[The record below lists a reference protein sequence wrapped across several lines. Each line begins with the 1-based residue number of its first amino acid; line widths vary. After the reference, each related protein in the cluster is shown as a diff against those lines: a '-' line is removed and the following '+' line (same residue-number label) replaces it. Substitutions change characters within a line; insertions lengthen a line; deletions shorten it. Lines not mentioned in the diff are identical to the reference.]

1 MKHYQPWWYLLI
13 RRRKC
18 GRASPLLPPPY
29 LSRAPGGFPGEMA
42 PVVQQYQSVVW
53 WYHSSEWRFYN
64 TLPWYGAA
72 APRCTTVRYPGHRPR
87 SHIARHALP
96 SNQAPDIGIVSL
108 HFHTFF
114 RLSQHNFYF
123 WLILIVLMLVT
134 KLGIPVPL
142 SGVGECWFGGQEW
155 LLRSS

>member
-1 MKHYQPWWYLLI
+1 MWVGRHLCCHPRICPARRGGSREKWPRWYSSTGVYYGGTI
-13 RRRKC
+13 VQNGGSITPQC
-18 GRASPLLPPPY
+18 GA
-29 LSRAPGGFPGEMA
+29 
-42 PVVQQYQSVVW
+42 
-53 WYHSSEWRFYN
+53 
-64 TLPWYGAA
+64 
-72 APRCTTVRYPGHRPR
+72 RCTTVRYPGHRPR

-114 RLSQHNFYF
+114 RLSQHNFHF